1 MNKELAEF
9 LAKVTNHSG
18 NQEADVRENY
28 SGRGMYGRETY
39 AIVVNSETQLI
50 SDLVQYMAE
59 SVCDTNEGEENQG
72 WCGGQIP
79 DSDGGLRV
87 DSMGRDVVIY

>member
-1 MNKELAEF
+1 MTKEMAEF
-9 LAKVTNHSG
+9 LKEASENAG
-18 NQEADVRENY
+18 NECDIREDY

-39 AIVVNSETQLI
+39 AIVVNSETHLI